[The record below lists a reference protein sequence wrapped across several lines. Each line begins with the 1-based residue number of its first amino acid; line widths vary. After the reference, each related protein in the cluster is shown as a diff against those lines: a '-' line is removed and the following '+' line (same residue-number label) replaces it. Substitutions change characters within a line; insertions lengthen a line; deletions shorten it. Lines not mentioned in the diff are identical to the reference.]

1 MLSSRRLKKTILKKI
16 KVEQDAQLRAS
27 FSSSSGAQVG
37 NKDEKAQ
44 FLSCE
49 IKTTEYD

>member
-1 MLSSRRLKKTILKKI
+1 MLSLPRLKKTILKKI
-16 KVEQDAQLRAS
+16 KIEQDAQLRAS